1 MISGEIGIGETC
13 WPEKGEEDMSADV
26 ASGLRE
32 VVVVRTSNIIVIM

>member
-13 WPEKGEEDMSADV
+13 WPEKGEEDM

-32 VVVVRTSNIIVIM
+32 LSLVELQTLSLLA

>member
-32 VVVVRTSNIIVIM
+32 LLSVELQTLSLLA